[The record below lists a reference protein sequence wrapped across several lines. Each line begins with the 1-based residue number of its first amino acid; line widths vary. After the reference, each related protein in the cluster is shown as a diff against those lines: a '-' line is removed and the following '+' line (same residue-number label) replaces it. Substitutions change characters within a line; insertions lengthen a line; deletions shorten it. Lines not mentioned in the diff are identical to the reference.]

1 MKVGIAKDHVR
12 CAACGADDAA
22 PVATGRE
29 HEYASTTPD
38 EFTFVQCRR
47 CALVYLDPR
56 PAESELGT
64 IYPADYYAYQL
75 VERRARDGGR
85 GGSPTRLGRFM
96 RGRAVAR
103 LAPYVARLRA
113 AGPPPYRILD
123 VGCGDGSTLDL
134 WQEAFAGDAQTH
146 GIEMDPRAAAI
157 ARERGHAIT
166 SSRIEDASLEPT
178 SFDLVYASHVIEH
191 VPDPGGFLATLHG
204 TISAR
209 GLLIIDTPN
218 FDTIDR
224 RIFGKHHWGAY
235 HFPRHFFVFDETTFG
250 GFAERASFEV
260 IETRYFPSA
269 VMWVWTF
276 HSLLAER
283 SRSLA
288 DRLFPPVDVFLSGSP
303 WNVALMSAFTSLD
316 LAIIAGT
323 GRSSNLRLLLKKR

>member
-1 MKVGIAKDHVR
+1 VKVAIAKEHVV
-12 CAACGADDAA
+12 CAGCGADDAV

-29 HEYASTTPD
+29 HEYESTTSD

-75 VERRARDGGR
+75 VERRAATR
-85 GGSPTRLGRFM
+85 GGSPSLLGRYM

-103 LAPYVARLRA
+103 LRPYVDRLRA

-157 ARERGHAIT
+157 AAERGHLVT
-166 SSRIEDASLEPT
+166 SSRIEDASLAPG

-191 VPDPGGFLATLHG
+191 VPDPAGFLATIHRAL
-204 TISAR
+204 SER
-209 GLLIIDTPN
+209 GIVVIDTPN
-218 FDTIDR
+218 FDTLDR
-224 RIFGKHHWGAY
+224 RIFGRRHWGAY
-235 HFPRHFFVFDETTFG
+235 HFPRHFFIFDAKTFG
-250 GFAERASFEV
+250 GFAARASFEV
-260 IETRYFPSA
+260 VETRYFPSA

-276 HSLLAER
+276 HSMLAER
-283 SRSLA
+283 SRGLA

-303 WNVALMSAFTSLD
+303 WNVALMSAFTTLD
-316 LAIIAGT
+316 LALIAGT
-323 GRSSNLRLLLKKR
+323 GRSSNLRLLLQKQR

>member
-1 MKVGIAKDHVR
+1 VKVAIAKDHVS

-29 HEYASTTPD
+29 HEYDSTTSD

-47 CALVYLDPR
+47 CGLVYLDPR

-75 VERRARDGGR
+75 VERRAADR
-85 GGSPTRLGRFM
+85 GGSPSLLGRFM
-96 RGRAVAR
+96 RRRAVAR
-103 LAPYVARLRA
+103 LAAYVERLRA

-146 GIEMDPRAAAI
+146 GIEMDPHAASIAAA
-157 ARERGHAIT
+157 RGHAVT
-166 SSRIEDASLEPT
+166 SSRIEEASLEAG

-191 VPDPGGFLATLHG
+191 VPDPGGFLATIHRALS
-204 TISAR
+204 TR
-209 GLLIIDTPN
+209 GLVVIDTPN
-218 FDTIDR
+218 FDTVDR
-224 RIFGKHHWGAY
+224 KVFGRHHWGAY
-235 HFPRHFFVFDETTFG
+235 HFPRHFFIFDELTFG
-250 GFAERASFEV
+250 GFADRADLEV

-283 SRSLA
+283 SRGLA
-288 DRLFPPVDVFLSGSP
+288 DRLFPPVEVFLSGSP

-323 GRSSNLRLLLKKR
+323 GRSSNLRLLLRKR